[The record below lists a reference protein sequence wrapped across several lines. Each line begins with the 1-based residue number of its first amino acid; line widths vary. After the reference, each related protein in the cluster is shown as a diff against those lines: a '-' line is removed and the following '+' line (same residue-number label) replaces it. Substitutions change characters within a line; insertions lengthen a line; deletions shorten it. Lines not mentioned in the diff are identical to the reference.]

1 MEMSTF
7 EAKPALNDEYGDAR
21 AAIPL
26 HDTCISEADFVQLA
40 RDNPEHFAPIYQQ
53 YFPRIFAYCYNRT
66 NSPQEAEDL
75 TSRIFTHALKGLAS
89 YRGGSVAAW
98 LFRIAHNTLVSHY
111 RRRHTQ
117 VSIEALELDI
127 SDTASH
133 PRDRL
138 VQAEEAQQVRDM
150 VATLPSHDQE
160 LLALWLDGDLSASE
174 IGKIIGQ
181 KEGTVRV
188 KLHRIFKR
196 LRKRCPEE
204 LKRGQN

>member
-7 EAKPALNDEYGDAR
+7 EAKPALDDEYGDAHT
-21 AAIPL
+21 ATPL
-26 HDTCISEADFVQLA
+26 HDTCISEADLVQLA
-40 RDNPEHFAPIYQQ
+40 RANPEHFAPIYQQ

-66 NSPQEAEDL
+66 DSPQEAEDL
-75 TSRIFTHALKGLAS
+75 TSRIFTRALKGLAS

-111 RRRHTQ
+111 RRQHTQ

-127 SDTASH
+127 SDSTSH
-133 PRDRL
+133 PRDHLLR
-138 VQAEEAQQVRDM
+138 AEEARQVRDL
-150 VATLPSHDQE
+150 VATLPSRDQE
-160 LLALWLDGDLSASE
+160 LLALWLDGELSASE
-174 IGKIIGQ
+174 IGKILGH

-188 KLHRIFKR
+188 KLHRILKR